1 MTGRYFVLSLLLASA
16 LSVSCSTGKS
26 DVVTDEQLQ
35 SVYQR
40 LKDINETDLS
50 HKVQQSAEGYLKYPY
65 LIPAGFYKQMWD
77 WDGFFMGTYFCSK
90 GHPEHLKWWALNL
103 IECIDDKGYVSGCA
117 TTAGPRPVY
126 GDFSMKPFLS
136 QGVLIASRH
145 TGDFSW
151 IEPYYDK
158 LCLAIR
164 YRESVQ
170 RDSLTGLYFWQNGM
184 QSGADNNVALNYYKD
199 DPRSFLAC
207 DASALQMREYAAQ
220 AIIAR
225 MLDREEDAGSYSAA
239 AADLKERILKYLWC
253 DEDCSFYNVNRET
266 GKFYRR
272 MSYSNFWPVVAGIAS
287 ESQARDMIDRY
298 LLDTEVMK
306 SEYGFRTLSKQDP
319 DYNNIN
325 MIKPFSNWQG
335 PVWPIAN
342 FIYSVAL
349 KNYGYDNQLRWLAYT
364 MGSRLIRDYEEYGS
378 LHECYD
384 AETGAALSPADTYV
398 DENGRFV
405 GFVSWNLCIENL
417 LEGVCTGRWNLIPVE

>member
-1 MTGRYFVLSLLLASA
+1 MIKKTLIIVVLLSSVLS
-16 LSVSCSTGKS
+16 CSQNGRQGI
-26 DVVTDEQLQ
+26 TDEQIE
-35 SVYQR
+35 SVYQE
-40 LKDINETDLS
+40 LKAINDSDLS
-50 HKVQQSAEGYLKYPY
+50 LKVQQPAEGYLKYPY

-77 WDGFFMGTYFCSK
+77 WDGFFMGTYFCTK
-90 GHPEHLKWWALNL
+90 GHPEHLQWWALNL
-103 IECIDDKGYVSGCA
+103 IECIDEKGYVSGCA
-117 TTAGPRPVY
+117 TTKGPRPVY

-136 QGVLIASRH
+136 QGVLIASRNA
-145 TGDFSW
+145 GDFSW

-158 LCLAIR
+158 LCLALH

-170 RDSLTGLYFWQNGM
+170 RDSISGLYFWQNGM

-220 AIIAR
+220 SVIAR
-225 MLDREEDAGSYSAA
+225 ELGRAEDAEAYAA
-239 AADLKERILKYLWC
+239 AAEDLKQRIMQHLWC
-253 DEDCSFYNVNRET
+253 EEDMSFYNVNRET
-266 GKFYRR
+266 HTFYRR
-272 MSYSNFWPVVAGIAS
+272 MSYSNFWPVVAGVAS
-287 ESQARDMIDRY
+287 DAQARAMIDRY
-298 LLDTEVMK
+298 LLSTDHMK

-335 PVWPIAN
+335 PVWPVAN

-349 KNYGYDNQLRWLAYT
+349 KNYGYDAELRWLGYT
-364 MGSRLIRDYEEYGS
+364 LGTRLIRDYKEYGS

-405 GFVSWNLCIENL
+405 GFVSWNLCIENI
-417 LEGVCTGRWNLIPVE
+417 LEGLCEGRWNLIEIE

>member
-1 MTGRYFVLSLLLASA
+1 MIKKALLILAMA
-16 LSVSCSTGKS
+16 AAVSCSVDKKTPEI
-26 DVVTDEQLQ
+26 TDAQLRD
-35 SVYQR
+35 VYQE
-40 LKDINETDLS
+40 LKEIYDNDLS
-50 HKVQQSAEGYLKYPY
+50 FRVQQPAEGYLKYPY

-77 WDGFFMGTYFCSK
+77 WDGFFMGTYFCTK
-90 GHPEHLKWWALNL
+90 GHPEHLQWWALNL
-103 IECIDDKGYVSGCA
+103 IEGIDGKGYVSGCA
-117 TTAGPRPVY
+117 TTKGPRPIF

-145 TGDFSW
+145 AGDFKW

-170 RDSLTGLYFWQNGM
+170 RDGQSGLYFWQNGV

-207 DASALQMREYAAQ
+207 DASAMQMREYIAQ
-220 AIIAR
+220 SIIAR
-225 MLDREEDAGSYSAA
+225 ELGKTEDAEAFAADAEDLRQRILDTLWCEEDQ
-239 AADLKERILKYLWC
+239 
-253 DEDCSFYNVNRET
+253 SFYNVNRET
-266 GKFYRR
+266 RTFYRR
-272 MSYSNFWPVVAGIAS
+272 VSYSNFWPVVAGVAS
-287 ESQARDMIDRY
+287 DGQAHAMIDRY
-298 LLDTEVMK
+298 LVNPEHMK
-306 SEYGFRTLSKQDP
+306 SEYGHRTVSKQDP

-335 PVWPIAN
+335 PVWPVAE

-349 KNYGYDNQLRWLAYT
+349 RNYGYDDELRWMAYT
-364 MGSRLIRDYEEYGS
+364 LGSRLIRDYKEYGS

-384 AETGAALSPADTYV
+384 AETGAALSPDDSYV

-405 GFVSWNLCIENL
+405 GFVSWNLCAENI
-417 LEGVCTGRWNLIPVE
+417 LEGVCTGRWNLLTLE